1 MENICA
7 YGLCG
12 FSQAAIPQSTG
23 EECTFAHY
31 NNNINIGKK
40 KYNSAV
46 RNIAF

>member
-1 MENICA
+1 MYMENICA
-7 YGLCG
+7 YGFCG

-40 KYNSAV
+40 K
-46 RNIAF
+46 I